1 MSTNLNHIL
10 NDKIDVEEANETL
23 NEVFTSLDV
32 VFYQL
37 CRTSVINNTNREIFI
52 LQELG
57 LKVTVKQKA
66 MDLKMDVERS
76 ELFPYENWKYFE

>member
-1 MSTNLNHIL
+1 M